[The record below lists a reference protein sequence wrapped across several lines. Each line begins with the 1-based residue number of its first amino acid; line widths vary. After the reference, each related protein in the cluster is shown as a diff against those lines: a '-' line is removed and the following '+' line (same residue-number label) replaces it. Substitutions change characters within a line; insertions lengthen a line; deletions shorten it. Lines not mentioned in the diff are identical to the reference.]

1 MGPTNMPDILQV
13 EPNVFS
19 ILRDGQVYEAR
30 IDGNTVT
37 IGNRRYTLNQ
47 TDPRKWNPA
56 AAHLQTHG
64 RASINSPMPGKIV
77 RVLVAAGDEVA
88 AGQGVI
94 VVEAM
99 KMQNELKTTRAGR
112 VTSVKVKQN
121 DTVEAGA
128 VLVVVE

>member
-1 MGPTNMPDILQV
+1 MPDILQV

-19 ILRDGQVYEAR
+19 ILQGGQVFEAR

-37 IGNRRYTLNQ
+37 IANRRYTLNQ

-56 AAHLQTHG
+56 GAHLQTHG

-77 RVLVAAGDEVA
+77 RVLVAAGDEVT